1 MQVHGT
7 EGIEQQ
13 KLFLFVDLLGGISDL
28 SEEVVLELVVTS
40 PNSIQ
45 RMIETNF
52 EEMVSFLIVGKRLI
66 IYSSNGNLCIYVAS
80 TLKGCEPCDD
90 D

>member
-66 IYSSNGNLCIYVAS
+66 IYSSKMVQKKIS
-80 TLKGCEPCDD
+80 QSKQE
-90 D
+90 